1 MNTLPP
7 SFFNQSSSFLQVTRM
22 HESLDEFKFRPD
34 TETNTTVICP
44 CASERLL
51 YNVVTTLAPS
61 FLIGSS
67 SYMQVTRTSITSRTS
82 SKFGKIRPMTAEL
95 AALER
100 LEKSQYTYNGRNLMN
115 TLAPSFLIGSS
126 SFLQVSRTCMKAWM
140 SSNFSKF
147 ATGLRPLID
156 VRI

>member
-1 MNTLPP
+1 
-7 SFFNQSSSFLQVTRM
+7 M
-22 HESLDEFKFRPD
+22 HESLDKVKCRPD
-34 TETNTTVICP
+34 TDTNTRVICP
-44 CASERLL
+44 CASEKLM
-51 YNVVTTLAPS
+51 YNVVSTLAPS
-61 FLIGSS
+61 FFIRSC
-67 SYMQVTRTSITSRTS
+67 SYLQVMRTSITSRTS
-82 SKFGKIRPMTAEL
+82 SKFGQIGPRTAEL

-100 LEKSQYTYNGRNLMN
+100 LEKSLWTYNWRNLVN

-147 ATGLRPLID
+147 ATELRPLIN